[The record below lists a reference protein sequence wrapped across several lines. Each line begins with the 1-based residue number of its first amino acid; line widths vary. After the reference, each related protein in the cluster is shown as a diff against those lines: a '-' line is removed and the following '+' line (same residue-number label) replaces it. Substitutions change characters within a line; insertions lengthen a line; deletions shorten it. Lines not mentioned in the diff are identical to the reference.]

1 MRTNL
6 FWFFDSVNDHWKYGI
21 APIMKLKFQ
30 VNEIYINIY
39 IIAEFRIH
47 IQEQM

>member
-30 VNEIYINIY
+30 VNEIYI
-39 IIAEFRIH
+39 IAEFRIH